1 MRAFGRCARHDE
13 AVTARAAP
21 AAVDLSRRDL
31 TLDLARVVCV
41 LFVIVVHLVQVG
53 IGPGPDGG
61 LVASRP
67 AEEQPW
73 FDAAT
78 WIGQIMP
85 LFFVVGGFAAATGW
99 RSWTAKG
106 GDAAGFIRTRTL
118 RLAQPALPLF
128 VFFAVVL
135 GVATAAGLPAQL
147 VSDAAVGAGSPLWF
161 LAAYLLCQAAVPFL
175 AACHARRPLA
185 TLVVLALGVVVVDV
199 ARFSSGVEEVGLLN
213 LLFVWPLV
221 QQFGFW
227 YADGWFDRRHPLT
240 LVGIAAAC
248 YLLLW
253 PLTAVGP
260 YSTSMLGNLNPPTVP
275 LVVLGIAQAC
285 LLRLLKPALAR
296 LMSLRAMQGVVF
308 VLGSRLMTI
317 YLWHLP
323 VMLVLTGISLLIPG
337 AAPTPASDAWWWSRP
352 ILFVVVLAV
361 LLLLSLAIAR
371 WEALGTLG
379 PTPPRAVVALAWVCA
394 FVPPFA
400 VMEWFLDLP
409 IAVGGAVLLAV
420 AVFLLRR
427 RPRAH
432 ASVRSEA

>member
-1 MRAFGRCARHDE
+1 MRTEARHDE
-13 AVTARAAP
+13 AVTTRAAP

-78 WIGQIMP
+78 WVGQIMP

-128 VFFAVVL
+128 LFFAVVL
-135 GVATAAGLPAQL
+135 GVATAAGLPEQL

-175 AACHARRPLA
+175 AARHAYRPVL
-185 TLVVLALGVVVVDV
+185 TLVVLAVGVVVVDV
-199 ARFSSGVEEVGLLN
+199 VRFSTGIEEVGLLN

-240 LVGIAAAC
+240 LLGVAAAC

-275 LVVLGIAQAC
+275 LVILGVAQAC

-296 LMSLRAMQGVVF
+296 LMALRWMQGVVF

-323 VMLVLTGISLLIPG
+323 VMLALTGVSLLIPG
-337 AAPTPASDAWWWSRP
+337 AAPTPASEAWWWSRP
-352 ILFVVVLAV
+352 ILFVLVLGV
-361 LLLLSLAIAR
+361 LLALSLAIAR

-379 PTPPRAVVALAWVCA
+379 PTPPRLVVAVAWVCA

-427 RPRAH
+427 RPPARP
-432 ASVRSEA
+432 SVRSES

>member
-1 MRAFGRCARHDE
+1 M
-13 AVTARAAP
+13 TTRAAP

-53 IGPGPDGG
+53 IGPGQDGG

-67 AEEQPW
+67 AEQQPW

-78 WIGQIMP
+78 WVGQIMP

-175 AACHARRPLA
+175 AACHARRPVA
-185 TLVVLALGVVVVDV
+185 TLVVLALGVIAVDV
-199 ARFSSGVEEVGLLN
+199 VRFSSGVEEVGLLN

-227 YADGWFDRRHPLT
+227 YADGWFARRHPLT
-240 LVGIAAAC
+240 LVGIATAC

-253 PLTAVGP
+253 PLTTVGP

-296 LMSLRAMQGVVF
+296 LMSLRAMQEVVF

-323 VMLVLTGISLLIPG
+323 VMLALTGISLLIPG
-337 AAPTPASDAWWWSRP
+337 AAPTPASEAWWWSRP

-361 LLLLSLAIAR
+361 LLVLSLAIAR

-379 PTPPRAVVALAWVCA
+379 STPPRAVVALAWVCA

-409 IAVGGAVLLAV
+409 IAVGGAVLLAL

>member
-1 MRAFGRCARHDE
+1 MDRADH
-13 AVTARAAP
+13 
-21 AAVDLSRRDL
+21 
-31 TLDLARVVCV
+31 
-41 LFVIVVHLVQVG
+41 
-53 IGPGPDGG
+53 
-61 LVASRP
+61 
-67 AEEQPW
+67 
-73 FDAAT
+73 
-78 WIGQIMP
+78 
-85 LFFVVGGFAAATGW
+85 
-99 RSWTAKG
+99 
-106 GDAAGFIRTRTL
+106 AAGFIRTRTL

-199 ARFSSGVEEVGLLN
+199 VRFSSGVEEVGLLN

-323 VMLVLTGISLLIPG
+323 VMLALTGISLLIPG
-337 AAPTPASDAWWWSRP
+337 AAPTPASEAWWWSRP

-361 LLLLSLAIAR
+361 LLVLSLAIAR

-379 PTPPRAVVALAWVCA
+379 STPPRAVVALAWVCA

-432 ASVRSEA
+432 ASLRSEA